1 MKTLYFIR
9 IGGTA
14 MGGVAAACQ
23 KLGYRVI
30 GSEAQL
36 YEPMK
41 SYLAE
46 NGVQVIPQFDPENLH
61 TAKPDEV
68 VVGNAVSRGNAE
80 LEEALDLNLPQ
91 VSLPELVGRSLIADN
106 ISVVVAGTH
115 GKTTTTAMVAWMLES
130 AGLNPGF
137 LIGGVP
143 ANFDV
148 SCRPAS
154 PAPGKRGVFVVE
166 GDEYDSAYFDKRSKI
181 LHYRPTIAVLNNAE
195 FDHSDIF
202 DSLDDILKSFR
213 LYLRLVPRKG
223 LILVNGDDPNIQRLL
238 ANLNLENVPIQTFG
252 TGELNDWVISNIE
265 STDQGGSYDI
275 AFRGEPKG
283 RVSMDPTGE
292 INARNMTVA
301 CAVAT
306 QLGIP
311 FDAILQGAKTY
322 RHPKRRMEV
331 IGTWKGATVID
342 DFGHHPTAIKETL
355 KAIADKYPGQRILAA
370 FEPRSNTTT
379 RNVFQKELAECFT
392 VAAGVA
398 IGSLDRPERY
408 DDTQRLDL
416 DRLKS
421 DLESLGKLAY
431 VLPLSRAGKEG
442 WGSDLETV
450 LAEWVQENDLLV
462 LFSNGDFGGL
472 RARLKS

>member
-1 MKTLYFIR
+1 
-9 IGGTA
+9 

-30 GSEAQL
+30 GSEEKL

-46 NGVQVIPQFDPENLH
+46 NGVQVIPHFSPENLH

-68 VVGNAVSRGNAE
+68 VVGNAVSRGNDE

-91 VSLPELVGRSLIADN
+91 ISLPELVGRSLIADN
-106 ISVVVAGTH
+106 LSVVVAGTH

-130 AGLNPGF
+130 AGLQPGF

-148 SCRPAS
+148 SCRPAN
-154 PAPGKRGVFVVE
+154 PTPGKRGVFVVE

-202 DSLDDILKSFR
+202 DSIEDILKSFR
-213 LYLRLVPRKG
+213 LYLRLVPRNG

-238 ANLNLENVPIQTFG
+238 SDLQLPQVPIQTFG
-252 TGELNDWVISNIE
+252 LGEKNDWVISNIE
-265 STDQGGSYDI
+265 STDRGGAFDL
-275 AFRGEPKG
+275 AFRGESMG
-283 RVSMDPTGE
+283 RILMDPTGE

-301 CAVAT
+301 CAVAN
-306 QLGIP
+306 QLGIS
-311 FDAILQGAKTY
+311 FESIRDGAKSY
-322 RHPKRRMEV
+322 RHPKRRMEM
-331 IGTWKGATVID
+331 IGTWQGATVID

-355 KAIADKYPGQRILAA
+355 KAIAAKYPGRRILAA

-379 RNVFQKELAECFT
+379 RNVFQSELAECFT
-392 VAAGVA
+392 EAAGVA

-408 DDTQRLDL
+408 NDTQRLDL
-416 DRLKS
+416 GRLKR
-421 DLESLGKLAY
+421 DLESQGKLAY
-431 VLPLSRAGKEG
+431 VLPLDRAGAEG
-442 WGSDLETV
+442 WGADLESV
-450 LAEWVQENDLLV
+450 LAQWVKENDVIV

-472 RARLKS
+472 RARLKG

>member
-41 SYLAE
+41 SYLAD
-46 NGVQVIPQFDPENLH
+46 NGVEVIPRFDPQNLH
-61 TAKPDEV
+61 VAQPDEV
-68 VVGNAVSRGNAE
+68 VVGNAVSRGNEE
-80 LEEALDLNLPQ
+80 LEEALDLNLRQ
-91 VSLPELVGRSLIADN
+91 ISLPELVGRSLIADN
-106 ISVVVAGTH
+106 TSVVVAGTH

-130 AGLNPGF
+130 AGLHPGF

-148 SCRPAS
+148 SCRPAFRTD
-154 PAPGKRGVFVVE
+154 GKRGVFVVE

-181 LHYRPTIAVLNNAE
+181 LHYKPTIAVLNNAE

-202 DSLDDILKSFR
+202 DSLEDILKSFR

-223 LILVNGDDPNIQRLL
+223 LILVNGDDPNIRRLI
-238 ANLNLENVPIQTFG
+238 ANLGLENVPIQTFG
-252 TGELNDWVISNIE
+252 TGEQNDWVISNIE
-265 STDQGGSYDI
+265 STAQGGAFDLT
-275 AFRGEPKG
+275 FRGEYKG

-306 QLGIP
+306 HLGVP
-311 FDAILQGAKTY
+311 FDAVLEGAKTY

-331 IGTWKGATVID
+331 IGTWHGATVID

-355 KAIADKYPGQRILAA
+355 KAISAKYPGRRILAA

-379 RNVFQKELAECFT
+379 RNVFQKELAECFAE
-392 VAAGVA
+392 AAGVA
-398 IGSLDRPERY
+398 IGSLDRPHRY
-408 DDTQRLDL
+408 DDSQRLDL
-416 DRLKS
+416 DKLKK
-421 DLESLGKLAY
+421 DLESQGKLAY
-431 VLPLSRAGKEG
+431 VLPLERAGQEG
-442 WGSDLETV
+442 WGAALEAILTD
-450 LAEWVQENDLLV
+450 WVEENDLIV

-472 RARLKS
+472 RARLKG